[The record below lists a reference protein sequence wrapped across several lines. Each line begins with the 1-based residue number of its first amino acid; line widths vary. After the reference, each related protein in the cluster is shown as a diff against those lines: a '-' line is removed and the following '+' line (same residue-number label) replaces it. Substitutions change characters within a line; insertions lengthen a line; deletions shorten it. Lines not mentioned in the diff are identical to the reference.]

1 MDKTVILSKLQN
13 IFSTIFDDDI
23 QISEIT
29 TISDIDNWDSL
40 ANIKIFMMVEKEF
53 NINIDVSLIH
63 HITSVRQ
70 IIEVIEKCMN

>member
-23 QISEIT
+23 KISETT

-63 HITSVRQ
+63 HITSVSQ